1 MTCKI
6 SLANKLI
13 DITTGFEYVQIS
25 INLSTPLKNM
35 KEGMSQS
42 TEET

>member
-6 SLANKLI
+6 SLAYKLI
-13 DITTGFEYVQIS
+13 DITTGFEYVRIL
-25 INLSTPLKNM
+25 IKLSTPLKNM

-42 TEET
+42 TEEA